1 MTRSNANTS
10 RDRQLNIALHDDELG
25 ALRTRAGTAGMR
37 VVDYARAVLLDKPI
51 TVTTAFVPTATDRL
65 VFEQLKRLGN
75 NLNQIARQLNA
86 QKAVP
91 LPEIE
96 ALLREIRVA
105 LGGMAG
111 HDH

>member
-1 MTRSNANTS
+1 
-10 RDRQLNIALHDDELG
+10 
-25 ALRTRAGTAGMR
+25 
-37 VVDYARAVLLDKPI
+37 
-51 TVTTAFVPTATDRL
+51 VPTATDRL

-86 QKAVP
+86 QRAVP